1 MATALFANI
10 LLNSELKLNEFK
22 LSFSGMVGIFSE
34 YHINVRGDFR
44 DDALAFVC
52 ELNLPDLFVY
62 QDLSGSDWIFDS
74 LIMAQNIKSN
84 SVYFFLEDHYTAV
97 DKAKIDLVNIFSEF
111 EDLDC
116 DCMTYSWY
124 RAKAYDARNFTPI
137 VTHSTKL
144 LSVFEINKENI
155 SYIKTEIGFNKSMI
169 SMAAMFSRQYFLKI
183 LNYEN
188 VQHKLYLKLFSD
200 AIWRIFGFP
209 RYLFLLKLLNAF
221 LFQFSCKINFYSKNT
236 PFNFEKLFG
245 EFVPARDFGHRIAVS
260 KVELMAN
267 FDDDNGCYGES
278 LIKRGHLGGYD
289 KIVNNSDF
297 ENVVTGKVFTKE
309 LKRYE
314 FIDLTFVPCASRQY
328 RLPMLRVDVVN
339 GSLDVTV
346 GNTDSFTIGQG
357 QHCVIP
363 SNLDVGVIAAVPS
376 SLKVSYFDL

>member
-10 LLNSELKLNEFK
+10 FLNSELKFYEFK
-22 LSFSGMVGIFSE
+22 LSICGTVGMFSE

-44 DDALAFVC
+44 EEALAFVC
-52 ELNLPDLFVY
+52 ELSLPDLFVY
-62 QDLSGSDWIFDS
+62 QDLSGSDWISDS

-84 SVYFFLEDHYTAV
+84 SVYFFLEDHYPAV
-97 DKAKIDLVNIFSEF
+97 DNSKIDLINIFREF
-111 EDLDC
+111 DDLDC

-124 RAKAYDARNFTPI
+124 RAKSYEARNFTPI

-155 SYIKTEIGFNKSMI
+155 SYIKSEIGFDKNMV
-169 SMAAMFSRQYFLKI
+169 SMAALFSRQYFLKI
-183 LNYEN
+183 LNHEN
-188 VQHKLYLKLFSD
+188 VQHKFYLKLFSD

-209 RYLFLLKLLNAF
+209 RYLFLLKLLNAL
-221 LFQFSCKINFYSKNT
+221 LFKFSCKINFYSKNT

-289 KIVNNSDF
+289 EIVKNSDF
-297 ENVVTGKVFTKE
+297 ENVVIGKVFTKE
-309 LKRYE
+309 LRRYE
-314 FIDLTFVPCASRQY
+314 FFDLTFVPCASRQY
-328 RLPMLRVDVVN
+328 RLPMLRVEVVN

-346 GNTDSFTIGQG
+346 GNTNHFTISQG
-357 QHCVIP
+357 QHHVIP
-363 SNLDVGVIAAVPS
+363 SNLDVCAVASVPS
-376 SLKVSYFDL
+376 SLKVTYFDL